1 LNTVPPVV
9 VGVDGGATRTRFVL
23 ADADGQTLAECE
35 GGPGLLGAGA
45 DQDVADRIVER
56 TREMVREAGKHL
68 PVEVACVGLA
78 GVAGRPEARAF
89 ARDHIMD
96 QGVARQVLVVA
107 DYEIAFRDAFDQGDG
122 ILMIAGTGSV
132 AVGQIGAGPP
142 VRVGGWGAL
151 LGDEG
156 SGYRIG
162 LGGIRVAV
170 RGAEGRNSPTR
181 LTDRLFRALAADSV
195 DEVFEWSKRATKR
208 DVAALAPLVIEEAD
222 RGDAAAGEIVARAV
236 DGLIQHAEALTN
248 AAGTQPPPEIAL
260 VGGLVEPG
268 GLLRQRTLDAL
279 ERAGFRARAGR
290 VLPTRGAVLMALDSA
305 RA

>member
-1 LNTVPPVV
+1 MNTVPQVV

-23 ADADGQTLAECE
+23 ADAEGKTLAEGQ

-45 DQDVADRIVER
+45 DRDVADRIVER
-56 TREMVREAGKHL
+56 TREMVREAGKSL
-68 PVEVACVGLA
+68 PVEVACLGLA
-78 GVAGRPEARAF
+78 GVAGSPEARAF
-89 ARDHIMD
+89 VRDHILD

-122 ILMIAGTGSV
+122 ILVIAGTGSV

-142 VRVGGWGAL
+142 VRVGGWGPL

-156 SGYRIG
+156 SGYQIG
-162 LGGIRVAV
+162 LAGIRAAV
-170 RGAEGRNSPTR
+170 RGAEGRNPPTG
-181 LTDRLFRALAADSV
+181 LTDRLFQALAADSV

-208 DVAALAPLVIEEAD
+208 DVAALAPFVIEEAD
-222 RGDAAAGEIVARAV
+222 RGDTGADEIVARAV
-236 DGLIQHAEALTN
+236 DGLIQHAEALTST
-248 AAGTQPPPEIAL
+248 AGTQPSPEIAL

-290 VLPTRGAVLMALDSA
+290 VLPTRGAVLMALERS
-305 RA
+305 RS